1 MTPPPRTATS
11 PRRPVPAPERPRH
24 LRVVRG
30 RPAPGR
36 RPPTLFIVL
45 ALTATGM
52 ALFAL
57 VTAQV
62 FLGQAA
68 FRQSR
73 LESRVEAKR
82 LVTEQLELEVS
93 ELRSPDRI
101 QARAQQLGMV
111 PAQNVVTIT
120 QPSTRSGPSQT
131 RERR

>member
-1 MTPPPRTATS
+1 MTPPRTATS

-57 VTAQV
+57 VVAQV

-68 FRQSR
+68 FRQSKLEGAVNQRR
-73 LESRVEAKR
+73 LA
-82 LVTEQLELEVS
+82 TQQLELDVS
-93 ELRSPDRI
+93 KLASPARI
-101 QARAQQLGMV
+101 AARAQQIGMV
-111 PAQNVVTIT
+111 PATDVVVLTP
-120 QPSTRSGPSQT
+120 PSTRSGPSQT
-131 RERR
+131 REGR

>member
-1 MTPPPRTATS
+1 MTPPRTATS

-57 VTAQV
+57 VAAQV

-73 LESRVEAKR
+73 LQSSVNAKH
-82 LVTEQLELEVS
+82 LATEQLELEVAK
-93 ELRSPDRI
+93 LQSPDRI
-101 QARAQQLGMV
+101 AARATAIGMV
-111 PAQNVVTIT
+111 TATDVVTLT
-120 QPSTRSGPSQT
+120 PPSTRSGPSQS

>member
-1 MTPPPRTATS
+1 MTPPRTATS

-30 RPAPGR
+30 RPVPGR

-57 VTAQV
+57 VAAQV

-73 LESRVEAKR
+73 LENTVSAKR
-82 LVTEQLELEVS
+82 LATEQLELEVAK
-93 ELRSPDRI
+93 LQSPDRI
-101 QARAQQLGMV
+101 AARAQAIGMV
-111 PAQNVVTIT
+111 PAPDLVVLS
-120 QPSTRSGPSQT
+120 PSSTWSGPSQT

>member
-1 MTPPPRTATS
+1 MTPPRTATS

-36 RPPTLFIVL
+36 RPPTLFIIL

-57 VTAQV
+57 VAAQV

-68 FRQSR
+68 FRQSG
-73 LESRVEAKR
+73 LENAVSAKR
-82 LVTEQLELEVS
+82 LVTERLELEVAK
-93 ELRSPDRI
+93 LQSPDRI
-101 QARAQQLGMV
+101 AARAATLGMV
-111 PAQNVVTIT
+111 PATDVVVLTP
-120 QPSTRSGPSQT
+120 PSTRSGPSQT

>member
-1 MTPPPRTATS
+1 MTPPRTATS

-36 RPPTLFIVL
+36 RPPTLFIIL

-57 VTAQV
+57 VAAQV

-73 LESRVEAKR
+73 LESAVSAKR
-82 LVTEQLELEVS
+82 LVTERLELEVAQ
-93 ELRSPDRI
+93 LQSPDRI
-101 QARAQQLGMV
+101 AARAAALGMV
-111 PAQNVVTIT
+111 PATDVVVLSP
-120 QPSTRSGPSQT
+120 PSTRSGPSQT

>member
-1 MTPPPRTATS
+1 MTPPRTATS

-36 RPPTLFIVL
+36 RPPTLFIVF

-57 VTAQV
+57 VVAQV

-68 FRQSR
+68 FRQST
-73 LESRVEAKR
+73 LESAVNAKR
-82 LVTEQLELEVS
+82 LTTEQLELDVAK
-93 ELRSPDRI
+93 LRSPERI
-101 QARAQQLGMV
+101 QQRAQQIGLV
-111 PAQNVVTIT
+111 PAPDVVVLS
-120 QPSTRSGPSQT
+120 PSSIRSGPSQT
-131 RERR
+131 REGR

>member
-1 MTPPPRTATS
+1 MTPPRTATS

-57 VTAQV
+57 VVAQV

-68 FRQSR
+68 FRQSK
-73 LESRVEAKR
+73 LESAVNKKR
-82 LVTEQLELEVS
+82 LATEQLELDVAKLASPARIS
-93 ELRSPDRI
+93 E
-101 QARAQQLGMV
+101 RAQQIGLV
-111 PAQNVVTIT
+111 PATGVVVLTPPT
-120 QPSTRSGPSQT
+120 TRSGPSQT
-131 RERR
+131 REGR

>member
-1 MTPPPRTATS
+1 VTPPRTATS

-57 VTAQV
+57 VVAQV

-68 FRQSR
+68 FKQDR
-73 LESRVEAKR
+73 LESAVNAKR
-82 LVTEQLELEVS
+82 LATQQLELDVAKLE
-93 ELRSPDRI
+93 SPGRI
-101 QARAQQLGMV
+101 AQRAQQLGLV
-111 PAQNVVTIT
+111 PATDVVVLTP
-120 QPSTRSGPSQT
+120 PSTRSGPSQT
-131 RERR
+131 REGR

>member
-1 MTPPPRTATS
+1 MTPPRTATS

-30 RPAPGR
+30 RPASGR

-57 VTAQV
+57 VAAQV

-73 LESRVEAKR
+73 LQSSVAAKR
-82 LVTEQLELEVS
+82 LTTEQLELEVAK
-93 ELRSPDRI
+93 LQSPDRI
-101 QARAQQLGMV
+101 AARATAIGMV
-111 PAQNVVTIT
+111 TATDVVILTP
-120 QPSTRSGPSQT
+120 PSTRSGPSQS

>member
-1 MTPPPRTATS
+1 MTPPRTATS

-57 VTAQV
+57 VVAQV

-73 LESRVEAKR
+73 LESAVNQKR
-82 LVTEQLELEVS
+82 LATEQLELDVAKLQS
-93 ELRSPDRI
+93 PELI
-101 QARAQQLGMV
+101 AQRAQKIGLV
-111 PAQNVVTIT
+111 PAPDVVVLTP
-120 QPSTRSGPSQT
+120 PSTRSGPSQT
-131 RERR
+131 REGR